1 MNGLAL
7 TPMVALLAGSLLGA
21 TGQVL
26 LKLGADGAV
35 QLDDFLNPTVAAGLA
50 VYGLGT
56 ILWIWALSRVPLNVA
71 YAFTA
76 LTFLLVY
83 MASAFVIGERLPLLA
98 CLGLIFVISG
108 FALLALAPR

>member
-1 MNGLAL
+1 MLS
-7 TPMVALLAGSLLGA
+7 PMVALFAGSLLGA

-35 QLDDFLNPTVAAGLA
+35 ELRDFINPKLIGGLA
-50 VYGLGT
+50 AYGIGT
-56 ILWIWALSRVPLNVA
+56 LLWIWALSRVPLNVA

-83 MASAFVIGERLPLLA
+83 VASAFVIGERLPGVAYVGLA
-98 CLGLIFVISG
+98 FVMSG
-108 FALLALAPR
+108 FAVLAFASR